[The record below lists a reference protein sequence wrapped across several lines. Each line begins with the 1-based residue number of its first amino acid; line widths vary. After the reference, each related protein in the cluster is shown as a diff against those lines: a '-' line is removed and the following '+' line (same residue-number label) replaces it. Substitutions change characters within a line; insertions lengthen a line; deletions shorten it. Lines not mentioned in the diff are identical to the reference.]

1 MALGTEVI
9 IVQFLLGIGPKWI
22 HVGVGIGVMY
32 QVKLAKRLSI
42 KRHQHQSRPEIHDKA
57 IGFGTGNGFVGTIV
71 HQNNKKG
78 MGQHP

>member
-22 HVGVGIGVMY
+22 HVGVEIGVMY
-32 QVKLAKRLSI
+32 QVKLPKRFSI
-42 KRHQHQSRPEIHDKA
+42 ERHQHQSSPQIHDKP
-57 IGFGTGNGFVGTIV
+57 IGFGTGDGFVGAIV

-78 MGQHP
+78 MRQHP